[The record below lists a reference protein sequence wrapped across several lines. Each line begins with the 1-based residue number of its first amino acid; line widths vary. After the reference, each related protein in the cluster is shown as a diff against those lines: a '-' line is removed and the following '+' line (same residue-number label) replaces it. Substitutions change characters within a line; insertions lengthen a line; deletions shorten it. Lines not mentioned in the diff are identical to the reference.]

1 MKQAIDKFT
10 MELPGMDTK
19 QDAEDNPVHEAV
31 LFYWGERCP
40 EHDPE
45 CVVCKGYALY
55 DRMIGGLK

>member
-10 MELPGMDTK
+10 MELPGMDTT
-19 QDAEDNPVHEAV
+19 QDAENNPVHEAL

-45 CVVCKGYALY
+45 CVVCGAYALY